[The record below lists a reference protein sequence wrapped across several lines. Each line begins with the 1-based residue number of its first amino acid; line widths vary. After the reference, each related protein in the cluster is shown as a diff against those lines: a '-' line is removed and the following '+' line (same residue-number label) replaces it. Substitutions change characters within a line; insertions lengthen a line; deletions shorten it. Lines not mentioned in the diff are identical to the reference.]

1 MMLFSPK
8 DAPRNAFT
16 LVFLVISN
24 SVCLVFFPTDIVMS
38 ADEKGDADG
47 EDDEEELLLPPN
59 LIWKLALLVHNSGV
73 TVSTS
78 REAQRFKVLIHP
90 HGKGALETYHVN
102 FRDFQMKLYDQT
114 YRLPDPYEYFD
125 HVGSYFVQENCLFL
139 EVHFTSEAQMRRCLD
154 GIEGAGLVEKVNNAF
169 RVLMGAKQA
178 SILFKLKLVVCSS
191 IDQKFRH
198 VCHENANYAYELV
211 YTQSPAFSTVH
222 IRDKDAYRQIK
233 KSYNELLKLFP
244 GFFGGTTE
252 GSLEIAESLTEISA
266 SVESN
271 VIAEDSDIDDKELAE
286 IAEKVLPKRWQ
297 VIGLHLGLHQP
308 QLDRLE
314 MNNKGNVLT
323 TIIKMLGEAKKCS
336 KPSEFRKVLSV
347 ALYQSHQHDLALA
360 VYPSLKVEK
369 IPSKVSYEEES
380 PKLCLVHGELR
391 FYDKGL
397 AENFL
402 SQIFWSKMKDK
413 VVPFIGERLA
423 PYSIQ
428 TGLVDIG
435 SLNIKVALLSFT
447 GCLRLAVEISN
458 NAFVLDVETSLK
470 AVGYKESLLVDF
482 NINGVHVTPENCYS
496 LYMEELNSSML
507 QLYQSLPAASGEK
520 GHRAQGKVKKFRR
533 VLNSEGPPTSIV
545 GAIKRNDS
553 SAVRSFLS
561 QGVKP
566 NDCIDGHAP
575 LHTASVL
582 GKHEIVEILVDNGA
596 IVDIRTATEEHYT
609 PLHLAAHSGHI
620 ATVKTLVNLGAE
632 VDSLSRNGRTPLRL
646 ATAEGYANIAEFL
659 LSKSADPNAQDS
671 VAATPLHAAA
681 GLNRKSA
688 VEVLIDGGGDITIP
702 DNEGSTPIHEA
713 IKTGDIDLLKLVL
726 LRNPSVVDKLDFK
739 AVEPPLTA
747 ACKMQNVEV
756 IEFLLTEVHA
766 RSDIENKDHLTPL
779 SLACALENMKIIELL
794 VNHGASPKA
803 ISPHFGSVL
812 HLSAK
817 EGKVRATE
825 KLLEL
830 GVPCD
835 LRDNDS
841 YTPLRDAVRCKRH
854 GTVRVL
860 LNRGASIR
868 AGTPPGKLPLLHVA
882 ARNND
887 VEMLEILLQH
897 NCDIYETPPDG
908 STAFHHAAS
917 CGKSEAIH
925 FLCSQ
930 SALLN
935 GRSVAGLTPLYTAV
949 RQRNFDSAMEILVY
963 DPDVNICS
971 HKGHSPLLICI
982 EFNGPVELVEQL
994 VLHKA
999 KIHYPYELDLM
1010 GKAMNLRSPIQLA
1023 VSKGQ
1028 AENVKVLL
1036 QANPDFL
1043 QESLLSLHHLLLF
1056 SAIDSNS
1063 ETLRVLLDNGVNPNA
1078 LTNNESFSAIVKACF
1093 NGGTEMLKLLLDY
1106 GGDAGMPCGDM
1117 GITPLIVACEHD
1129 KIELVEIL
1137 VTKVDV
1143 NQQLRSN
1150 GYAPLHKMASDG
1162 NPEIAVLLLN
1172 NGAIVDKESH
1182 DGLTP
1187 LHVAASAG
1195 NMDVIDILLRYKA
1208 NINAQDSAKTT
1219 PLIRAV
1225 QDRRRDAAVKL
1236 IDAGAN
1242 AEICAIN
1249 GIHVLHFAAHLDDVK
1264 TIELLAQKGIDLNT
1278 KDANGISPLHIAT
1291 LKGNTSA
1298 VEALLSCGAIADI
1311 QNNDGFTPLHLA
1323 VNNDNVEIAE
1333 LLMDK
1338 GASINVEVEGKAPT
1352 IFSKSPK
1359 MNQLFQERGSQ
1370 SQGEELPIKKE
1381 QEESVTEQREVA
1393 EHGQKQE
1400 RPASEQG
1407 SNAKSVQSMKRVM
1420 DDLSEQYN
1428 VLLPAC

>member
-1 MMLFSPK
+1 
-8 DAPRNAFT
+8 
-16 LVFLVISN
+16 
-24 SVCLVFFPTDIVMS
+24 MS

-47 EDDEEELLLPPN
+47 EDNEEELLLPPN

-78 REAQRFKVLIHP
+78 REAQRFKFIVHP
-90 HGKGALETYHVN
+90 HGKGALEAYHVN
-102 FRDFQMKLYDQT
+102 FRDFQIKLYDQT
-114 YRLPDPYEYFD
+114 YRLPDPYKYFD
-125 HVGSYFVQENCLFL
+125 HVGSYFVQENCLLL
-139 EVHFTSEAQMRRCLD
+139 EVHFTSEAQIRRCLD
-154 GIEGAGLVEKVNNAF
+154 GIEGAGLVEKVNNAL
-169 RVLMGAKQA
+169 RALIGARQA
-178 SILFKLKLVVCSS
+178 ILFKLKLVVCSS
-191 IDQKFRH
+191 IDQKFRYIS
-198 VCHENANYAYELV
+198 HENANYAYELV
-211 YTQSPAFSTVH
+211 YTQNPAFTTVH

-233 KSYNELLKLFP
+233 NSYDELLKLFP

-252 GSLEIAESLTEISA
+252 GNLEIAESLTEISA

-271 VIAEDSDIDDKELAE
+271 VSAEDSDIDDKELAK

-314 MNNKGNVLT
+314 IDNKGNVLT
-323 TIIKMLGEAKKCS
+323 TIIKMLGEAKTCF

-360 VYPSLKVEK
+360 VNPSLKVQK
-369 IPSKVSYEEES
+369 MPSKVSYEEEC

-397 AENFL
+397 AEKFL
-402 SQIFWSKMKDK
+402 SQIFWSNMKDR
-413 VVPFIGERLA
+413 VVPLIGERLT

-428 TGLVDIG
+428 TGPVDFG
-435 SLNIKVALLSFT
+435 SLNINVTLLSFT
-447 GCLRLAVEISN
+447 GCLRLAVDISS
-458 NAFVLDVETSLK
+458 NAFVSDVETSLK

-496 LYMEELNSSML
+496 LYMEALNSSML
-507 QLYQSLPAASGEK
+507 QLYQSLPVASGEK

-533 VLNSEGPPTSIV
+533 VLNSQSPPSSIV
-545 GAIKRNDS
+545 EAIKRNDS
-553 SAVRSFLS
+553 SAVSSFLS

-582 GKHEIVEILVDNGA
+582 GKHEIVGILVENGA

-609 PLHLAAHSGHI
+609 PLHLAAHSGHF

-632 VDSLSRNGRTPLRL
+632 VDSRSRNGRTPLRL
-646 ATAEGYANIAEFL
+646 AAAEGYANIAEFL

-688 VEVLIDGGGDITIP
+688 VEVLIDRGADITIP

-726 LRNPSVVDKLDFK
+726 SRNPSVVNELNFK

-756 IEFLLTEVHA
+756 IEFLLTEVRA

-779 SLACALENMKIIELL
+779 ALACILENMKMVELL
-794 VNHGASPKA
+794 VNHGASLKA

-812 HLSAK
+812 HLAAK

-841 YTPLRDAVRCKRH
+841 YTPLRDAVLSKQH

-860 LNRGASIR
+860 LNGGASIR
-868 AGTPPGKLPLLHVA
+868 AGTPPGKLPVLHVA

-908 STAFHHAAS
+908 STALHHAAN

-930 SALLN
+930 TALLN
-935 GRSVAGLTPLYTAV
+935 VRSVAGLTPLYTAV

-999 KIHYPYELDLM
+999 KIHYPYEIDPM

-1028 AENVKVLL
+1028 AESVKVLL

-1043 QESLLSLHHLLLF
+1043 QESPLSLHHLLLF

-1063 ETLRVLLDNGVNPNA
+1063 ETLRVILDNGVNPNA
-1078 LTNNESFSAIVKACF
+1078 LANNESFSAIVKACF
-1093 NGGTEMLKLLLDY
+1093 SGSTEMLKLLLDY

-1162 NPEIAVLLLN
+1162 NPDIAALLLN

-1208 NINAQDSAKTT
+1208 NINAQDCAKTT

-1225 QDRRRDAAVKL
+1225 QDRHRDAAVKL

-1242 AEICAIN
+1242 ADICAIN
-1249 GIHVLHFAAHLDDVK
+1249 GIHVLHFAAYLDDIK

-1311 QNNDGFTPLHLA
+1311 LNNDGFTPLHLA
-1323 VNNDNVEIAE
+1323 VNNDNVEITE

-1338 GASINVEVEGKAPT
+1338 GASINVEVEGKAPA

-1370 SQGEELPIKKE
+1370 SQCEELPIKKE
-1381 QEESVTEQREVA
+1381 EEEKSVTEQREVA
-1393 EHGQKQE
+1393 EHAPKPEQQ
-1400 RPASEQG
+1400 ASEQG

-1428 VLLPAC
+1428 ALLPAC